1 MSVCYLT
8 CVTAFLILD
17 RNWQQFHDEHC
28 AFKPE
33 FTRCASDAPDRTTL
47 KAIGQNQTMAF
58 LLPLFLLK
66 ALFAYPRHMKC
77 KVVHPNFILVSNF
90 ICPVLKP

>member
-1 MSVCYLT
+1 MYLCMSVCYLT

-33 FTRCASDAPDRTTL
+33 FTTCASDAP
-47 KAIGQNQTMAF
+47 A
-58 LLPLFLLK
+58 
-66 ALFAYPRHMKC
+66 
-77 KVVHPNFILVSNF
+77 
-90 ICPVLKP
+90 